1 MRRFARKRHV
11 AFFFVGCALAAH
23 AQQPKQGNPQVAGQL
38 PAEVKSVAPEE
49 QTPPASSAQSVPK
62 PAGLESAWTLRTIL
76 DEVVK
81 DNEKLEPLLAQMNP
95 QEWVSKKGASEVYVQ
110 QWQVAH
116 RQLNEL
122 MSSSRVLAQK
132 TESLPLALDAY
143 FRLEALEV
151 TSRSLLEAVLKYGDR
166 FTADQMNG
174 LIARNFSRRERFR
187 DYIRDLASSSETNF
201 KLADE
206 EAQRCRGIIS
216 REPVKRAKK
225 Q

>member
-1 MRRFARKRHV
+1 MRRFAHYGPI
-11 AFFFVGCALAAH
+11 ACFVLSWASLLH
-23 AQQPKQGNPQVAGQL
+23 AQQTPTL
-38 PAEVKSVAPEE
+38 RAEVKATAKD
-49 QTPPASSAQSVPK
+49 QPAVPK
-62 PAGLESAWTLRTIL
+62 PAGLESAWTLRNIL
-76 DEVVK
+76 DEMLK

-95 QEWVSKKGASEVYVQ
+95 QEWVAKKGASDVYVQ
-110 QWQVAH
+110 QWQTAH
-116 RQLNEL
+116 SQLSEA
-122 MSSSRVLAQK
+122 MSASKTLAQK

-151 TSRSLLEAVLKYGDR
+151 TSRSLEEAVMRYGDR
-166 FTADQMNG
+166 FTADQLNG

-187 DYIRDLASSSETNF
+187 DYIRDLAASSETNF

-216 REPVKRAKK
+216 REPVKHAKK

>member
-1 MRRFARKRHV
+1 MRRFAHYGPV
-11 AFFFVGCALAAH
+11 VSLALSCAFAAH
-23 AQQPKQGNPQVAGQL
+23 AQQPERPSPRTPGAL
-38 PAEVKSVAPEE
+38 PAEVKAAAPSA
-49 QTPPASSAQSVPK
+49 TPPAPNKDQIVPK
-62 PAGLESAWTLRTIL
+62 PAGLESAWTVRNIL
-76 DEVVK
+76 DELLK

-95 QEWVSKKGASEVYVQ
+95 QEWVAKKGAPDGYVQ

-116 RQLNEL
+116 SQLSEAL
-122 MSSSRVLAQK
+122 AAARTLAQK

-143 FRLEALEV
+143 FRFEALEV
-151 TSRSLLEAVLKYGDR
+151 TSRSLEEAVMRYGDR
-166 FTADQMNG
+166 FTADQLSG

-187 DYIRDLASSSETNF
+187 DYIRDLAASSETNF

>member
-1 MRRFARKRHV
+1 MRRFAHRRHFACLLLGSAIAV
-11 AFFFVGCALAAH
+11 N
-23 AQQPKQGNPQVAGQL
+23 AQQT
-38 PAEVKSVAPEE
+38 API
-49 QTPPASSAQSVPK
+49 VPK
-62 PAGLESAWTLRTIL
+62 PAGLESAWILRAIL
-76 DEVVK
+76 DELTK

-95 QEWVSKKGASEVYVQ
+95 QEWVSQKGASDVYVQ
-110 QWQVAH
+110 QWQIAH
-116 RQLNEL
+116 TQLNEVMAASKL
-122 MSSSRVLAQK
+122 LSQK

-143 FRLEALEV
+143 FRLEALEF
-151 TSRSLLEAVLKYGDR
+151 TSRSLQEAVTRYGDR

-187 DYIRDLASSSETNF
+187 NYIRDLAATSETNF

-216 REPVKRAKK
+216 REPVKRTKK